1 MSSTRA
7 PEPLGGISMASRSP
21 LADSRELAAVSG
33 ALYPVLTL
41 LVRLPQTMVPLG
53 VLTTVALISGS
64 PALGTLCAGAVTLG
78 SAVCG
83 LAMGAAA
90 SWRGRQLGLVLL
102 TLANPVAVWWLV
114 RLLPGASAAPDPN
127 PVRLVLPCL
136 LAGLVLPQMGVV
148 CRLRWWSLLGR
159 DDRQDLFDTALR
171 HESVMDSLA
180 TVLAAVVTGLVAVTL
195 GPAAVLALSAALT
208 LAGTTVFLLHC
219 SARLPRRLIRFR
231 APAAAGLTRAARLRR
246 RRTAQLRLLPVAG
259 MGALGALLG
268 SILGSVVVFAISVDA
283 VISVAWLYAVTGL
296 TSAVAAVFASART
309 EELRLW
315 NRWVGAASGAVL
327 ASMLLTV
334 PDDSVGMVLAL
345 ALAGLTTG
353 PCLVAVY
360 ELARL
365 VAPSS
370 RVTALTTVMTAAM
383 SVGLT
388 VGLVLS
394 GWLGETWGYRTAALV
409 PVGSAALLLA
419 GALGFVHRWR
429 RTLLD
434 DA

>member
-114 RLLPGASAAPDPN
+114 RLLPEASAAAEPD
-127 PVRLVLPCL
+127 PVRLILPCL

-219 SARLPRRLIRFR
+219 SARLPRRLLRFR

-246 RRTAQLRLLPVAG
+246 RRTAQLRLLPVVG
-259 MGALGALLG
+259 MGTLGALLG

-283 VISVAWLYAVTGL
+283 VVSVAWLYAVTGL

-345 ALAGLTTG
+345 AVAGLTTG

-383 SVGLT
+383 SVGMT

-394 GWLGETWGYRTAALV
+394 GWFGETWGYRTAALV

>member
-114 RLLPGASAAPDPN
+114 RLLPGASAAAEPD

-219 SARLPRRLIRFR
+219 SARLPRRLLRFR

-246 RRTAQLRLLPVAG
+246 RRIAQLRLLPVVG
-259 MGALGALLG
+259 MGTLGALLG

-283 VISVAWLYAVTGL
+283 VVSVAWLYAVTGL

-345 ALAGLTTG
+345 AVAGLTTG

-383 SVGLT
+383 SVGMT

-394 GWLGETWGYRTAALV
+394 GWFGETWGYRTAALV

-434 DA
+434 DT